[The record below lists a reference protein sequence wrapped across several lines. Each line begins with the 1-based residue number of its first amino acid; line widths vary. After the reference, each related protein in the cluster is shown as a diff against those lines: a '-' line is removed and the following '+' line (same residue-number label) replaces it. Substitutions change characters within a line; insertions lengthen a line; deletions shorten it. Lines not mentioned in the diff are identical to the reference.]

1 MPEKPRPAIGE
12 RDDHRPVAV
21 LGATGYIGARL
32 VPHLLSA
39 GWRVRAI
46 GRNPAKLA
54 GRPWASSPRV
64 EVVAGDV
71 LDPESLEH
79 SLRGCQAAFYLVH
92 SMNPQTADFAAT
104 DRRGAENMVAAAA
117 NAGIERIIYLGGLG
131 DDAPQLS
138 HHLRSRHEVGSILK
152 GCTVPVTILRAA
164 MIIGSGSASFEIMR
178 YLVERLP
185 VMITPR
191 WIDTPCQPI
200 AVRNVLHYL
209 TACLDCPQTAGKSFD
224 IGTEEVTSYRQLM
237 RIYAEEAHLAR
248 RWIIPVPV
256 LTPRLSSYWI
266 HLVTPVP
273 ASLARPLA
281 EGLRNPVLC
290 GDNKIRE
297 LLPQPLLS
305 SRMAIRMALEKM
317 RLLQIESSW
326 MDAGKVAPVAWSNSD
341 DPRWAGGT
349 VFSDDRRMLVAA
361 PARKCWPA
369 VVGIGG
375 RTGWYYA
382 DWLWHVRGAIDRLI
396 GGPGLGRGRRN
407 PKEVQA
413 GDALDFW
420 RVLAVEPEHRLK
432 LVAEMKLPGEAVLE
446 LLLTECV
453 DGTTEIRQ
461 SARFKPRGL
470 SGLLYWYSV
479 LPFHNLVFVGMLRG
493 IAKASGGQIVSGPER
508 LPKQMR
514 GS

>member
-1 MPEKPRPAIGE
+1 MNRVDG
-12 RDDHRPVAV
+12 RPVAV

-32 VPHLLSA
+32 VPRLLAA

-54 GRPWASSPRV
+54 GRPWAANPQV
-64 EVVAGDV
+64 EIVAGDV
-71 LDPESLEH
+71 LERDSLEQA
-79 SLRGCQAAFYLVH
+79 LRGCQAAFYLVH
-92 SMNPQTADFAAT
+92 SMNPQAADFAAA
-104 DRRGAENMVAAAA
+104 DRLGAETMVVAAAA
-117 NAGIERIIYLGGLG
+117 AGVERIIYLGGLG

-138 HHLRSRHEVGSILK
+138 HHLRSRHEVGEILQR
-152 GCTVPVTILRAA
+152 GSVPVTTLRAA
-164 MIIGSGSASFEIMR
+164 MIIGSGSASFEILR

-209 TACLDCPQTAGKSFD
+209 VACLDCPGTVGESFD
-224 IGTEEVTSYRQLM
+224 IGTEEVTTYRQLM
-237 RIYAEEAHLAR
+237 RLYAEEARLAR
-248 RWIIPVPV
+248 RWVIPVPV

-290 GDNKIRE
+290 HDQVIRE
-297 LLPQPLLS
+297 LLPQSLLS
-305 SRMAIRMALEKM
+305 CRMAMRLALETL
-317 RLLQIESSW
+317 RLQQVESSW
-326 MDAGKVAPVAWSNSD
+326 MDAGRVAPVEWSTGD
-341 DPRWAGGT
+341 DPEWAGGT
-349 VFSDDRRMLVAA
+349 VFSDDRRILVAA
-361 PARKCWPA
+361 PARQCWPA

-382 DWLWHVRGAIDRLI
+382 DWLWHVRGAMDRMV
-396 GGPGLGRGRRN
+396 GGPGLGRGRRD
-407 PKEVQA
+407 PKAVQA

-432 LVAEMKLPGEAVLE
+432 LVAEMKVPGEAVLE

-470 SGLLYWYSV
+470 AGLLYWYSV
-479 LPFHNLVFVGMLRG
+479 LPLHNLVFAGMLRG
-493 IAKASGGQIVSGPER
+493 IAHASGGTIITGPER
-508 LPKQMR
+508 LLKCQ
-514 GS
+514 GDA